1 MGGGAWWAAVHGD
14 TKSRTWP
21 SDFTFTFHFSLSCIG
36 EGNGNLLQCSCLENP
51 RDGGAW
57 WAAVYGV
64 TESQTRLKRLSS
76 SSSKSPCQTLLPF
89 SMDQQL
95 LFEVV
100 VSSSFLY
107 FKKRQN
113 LVACLTRFLPTAVL
127 VLPASIFLS
136 TLLPCCHHVIQF
148 RGIKPSLSSDHHS
161 WLKVNLGPR
170 WTLPSLSP
178 GIPFGA
184 EREEPP
190 SSLEMRIWAWRYPWP
205 WLLCSE

>member
-1 MGGGAWWAAVHGD
+1 MG
-14 TKSRTWP
+14 
-21 SDFTFTFHFSLSCIG
+21 
-36 EGNGNLLQCSCLENP
+36 
-51 RDGGAW
+51 GGAW

-76 SSSKSPCQTLLPF
+76 SSSRSPCQTLLPF

-190 SSLEMRIWAWRYPWP
+190 SSLEMRI
-205 WLLCSE
+205 